1 VDVQRY
7 HARLRLLPCV
17 VCIALELGRTPCQ
30 ELHHT
35 GDPTERND
43 WGVIPICHEH
53 HEGASGIHGLRR
65 RGFVKA
71 TKLSDVTLLA
81 LTRKLYAQEWNA

>member
-1 VDVQRY
+1 MV
-7 HARLRLLPCV
+7 
-17 VCIALELGRTPCQ
+17 LEMGRTPCQ

-43 WGVIPICHEH
+43 WAVVPLCHEH
-53 HEGASGIHGLRR
+53 HEGATGIHGLRR

-71 TKLSDVTLLA
+71 TQISDVTLLA
-81 LTRKLYAQEWNA
+81 ITNRCYHMEFNA